1 MEMLLLIEMKLMPIC
16 IFMMFAA
23 VSNVLDVRMLL
34 DDELPVLPMK
44 LTLVRSVGCR
54 FSSWSAAGS
63 VIITSGSM
71 KGSSSSPFILW

>member
-34 DDELPVLPMK
+34 DDELPALPMK
-44 LTLVRSVGCR
+44 LTLVRSVG
-54 FSSWSAAGS
+54 
-63 VIITSGSM
+63 
-71 KGSSSSPFILW
+71 